1 MHEFYWQTATE
12 QKWGSE
18 LEAGLIQLLPLVFSV
33 KNHEAAYIERAGE
46 DAKLSGSQLTI
57 GK

>member
-1 MHEFYWQTATE
+1 MRLRIRGRSHPAAPSGF
-12 QKWGSE
+12 
-18 LEAGLIQLLPLVFSV
+18 LN

-46 DAKLSGSQLTI
+46 DAKSSGSQLTI